1 MDDKVLHR
9 LTAKRDELIAAHN
22 ELMAKEPFVSQSK
35 RLERLTLGLIFALKA
50 IWLMSRRTSIYD
62 EFLTFRFFDDTIQSV
77 IAIWSL
83 GKEGQIS
90 PAKREMRYLL
100 ESSTKHAYVDL
111 TLMGRPIEDK
121 LKFLQDEVPS
131 SSVSFVD
138 KFKLYQ
144 YSDSENKLFMDSV
157 RSTYG
162 SLCRYV
168 HRSHEQIEEA
178 LRLLER
184 GVLHGFETADEVE
197 GFCRQLAQLYDLVLV
212 MHFNALGMGLT
223 GDVFTTV
230 LDDLKTWPFHKT
242 KFVKLLSSYFDYKHE
257 RQARTDKRL
266 S

>member
-1 MDDKVLHR
+1 MDDKALHL
-9 LTAKRDELIAAHN
+9 LTNKRDELIAAHN

-35 RLERLTLGLIFALKA
+35 RLERLTVGVIFALKA
-50 IWLMSRRTSIYD
+50 VWLMSRRTSLYD
-62 EFLTFRFFDDTIQSV
+62 KFLTFRFFDDTIQSV

-83 GKEGQIS
+83 GKEGQLS

-100 ESSTKHAYVDL
+100 ESSTKHVYIDL

-121 LKFLQDEVPS
+121 LKFLEDEIPS
-131 SSVSFVD
+131 SRVSFVD
-138 KFKLYQ
+138 KLKLYQ

-168 HRSHEQIEEA
+168 HRTHEQIEEA
-178 LRLLER
+178 LRLFER
-184 GVLHGFETADEVE
+184 GVFHGFETADEIE
-197 GFCRQLAQLYDLVLV
+197 AFCRQLAQLYDLILV
-212 MHFNALGMGLT
+212 MHFNALGMSLT

-230 LDDLKTWPFHKT
+230 LDDLKNWPFHKT
-242 KFVKLLSSYFDYKHE
+242 KFVKLLSSYLDYKDE
-257 RQARTDKRL
+257 RHARSDRQP